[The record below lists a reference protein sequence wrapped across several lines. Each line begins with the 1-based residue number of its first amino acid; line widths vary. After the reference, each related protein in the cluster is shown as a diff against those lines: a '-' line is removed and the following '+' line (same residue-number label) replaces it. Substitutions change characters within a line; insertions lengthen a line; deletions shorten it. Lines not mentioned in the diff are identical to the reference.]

1 MPRIRVPLSNFQF
14 GEVSP
19 SLITRTDTNVYVN
32 AAQRLENFFLK
43 NEGGILKRF
52 GTKAIYEFDTTP
64 DTNNKVQQHRL
75 VPFIFS
81 DDERYVISLENEKIR
96 CFQISPT
103 TGDLSLVSTVTQD
116 VDGNTLPFTDDIL
129 HELTYAQSGDVMFI
143 CHNTFM
149 IRELRRTSLTD
160 FEVSTFAFETSA
172 DGNTT
177 YQPYYSFQSTGITLD
192 PSASTGNGI
201 TLTTSAN
208 YFDTTGS
215 LTGLNYEDS
224 KHVGV
229 VLKYANTEIEIK
241 SVQSATQATG
251 DILGTIRVDLDLDAF
266 RSVDGTADLEVT
278 HISHGLNVG
287 DQITI
292 SRAGAIAGITAANI
306 NGTRTIQEVTDA
318 NHYYITAG
326 QNANASVD
334 GGGAPRIELHAPTTQ
349 WKEQS
354 YSGYRGFPAA
364 VTFHENRLWFG
375 GTIGQPDGIWASRSS
390 EYFNFDV
397 GDAED
402 ADALDLTA
410 SIGEINSI
418 RHIVSNRDLQ
428 IFTSTSEFYIPALLN
443 EPITPTNAQIKRQTP
458 FGSSFVRPQSYD
470 GATIY
475 IQKNGSVVREYL
487 FSDAEAAYVSS
498 AVSTLSPHLIK
509 TPIQMSVLNG
519 ALNRPETFMFAVNID
534 GTMALFASNR
544 GEKRAGWTE
553 FTSQGKFHSVVT
565 IDDRVFIVMLFD
577 KGDGTERFYLLEF
590 EPTLNLDYSNTYTG
604 TAGIFDVSDYFVD
617 GSMVDVIEG
626 SDYYGNIMVKDY
638 TATAEITTTSLSSVT
653 FYKGNGTAFT
663 EQPVEVSV
671 GGGQSTF
678 TITFESLQ
686 ADNANIYAEAEFGG
700 VTTTIPAS
708 SVTIDATGA
717 TLDLSALNNDL
728 TSVEVGYKFNV
739 NAETMPIDGII
750 QGGPLTGQPRS
761 VYKVVVDVLDTYSI
775 KVNDDSLILRQVTDD
790 FSDERTAATGKK
802 EFRFLG
808 YSKDPSI
815 KISQNYPL
823 KLEVNGLIAEVS
835 F

>member
-19 SLITRTDTNVYVN
+19 SLITRTDTNVYIN
-32 AAQRLENFFLK
+32 AAQRLENFFIK

-52 GTKAIYEFDTTP
+52 GTKAIYEFDTVP
-64 DTNNKVQQHRL
+64 DLNNKVQQHRL

-81 DDERYVISLENEKIR
+81 DDERYIVSLENAKIR

-103 TGDLSLVSTVTQD
+103 TGNVSLVSTVTQD
-116 VDGNTLPFTDDIL
+116 VDGDALPFTDSIL
-129 HELTYAQSGDVMFI
+129 HEVTYAQSGDVMFI
-143 CHNTFM
+143 SHNSFQT
-149 IRELRRTSLTD
+149 RELRRTSLTD
-160 FEVSTFAFETSA
+160 FEVSSFLFETSS

-177 YQPYYSFQSTGITLD
+177 FQPYYSFQETGVTLD
-192 PSASTGNGI
+192 PSASTGNNI
-201 TLTTSAN
+201 TLTTSSN
-208 YFDTTGS
+208 YFDTTGTQ
-215 LTGLNYEDS
+215 TGGNYPDS
-224 KHVGV
+224 KHIGV
-229 VLKYANTEIEIK
+229 VLKYAKTEIEIK

-251 DILGTIRVDLDLDAF
+251 DIFGTIQIDLDIDAF

-278 HISHGLNVG
+278 HIEHGLKVG
-287 DQITI
+287 DTIEI
-292 SRAGAIAGITAANI
+292 SRAGSIAGITAGSI
-306 NGTRTIQEVTDA
+306 NGSRNVQEVIDA
-318 NHYYITAG
+318 NHYFITAG
-326 QNANASVD
+326 TNANASID
-334 GGGAPRIELHAPTTQ
+334 GGGAPRITTHAPTIN

-354 YSGYRGFPAA
+354 YSSYRGFPAA

-375 GTIGQPDGIWASRSS
+375 GTVGQPDGIWASRSS

-402 ADALDLTA
+402 NDALDLTA
-410 SIGEINSI
+410 SIGEINAI

-428 IFTSTSEFYIPALLN
+428 IFTSTSEFYIPSLLN
-443 EPITPTNAQIKRQTP
+443 EPITATNAQIKRQTP
-458 FGSSFVRPQSYD
+458 FGSSFVRPLSYD

-475 IQKNGSVVREYL
+475 VQKNGSVVREYL

-509 TPIQMSVLNG
+509 SPIQMSVLNG
-519 ALNRPETFMFAVNID
+519 ALNRPETFMFAVNLD

-553 FTSQGKFHSVVT
+553 FTSTGKFHSVVT
-565 IDDRVFIVMLFD
+565 IDDRVFVVMVFD
-577 KGDGTERFYLLEF
+577 KGDGVERFYLLEF
-590 EPTLNLDYSNTYTG
+590 EPRFNLDFSNSYTG
-604 TAGIFDVSDYFVD
+604 TAGVFDVSDYFVD
-617 GSMVDVIEG
+617 GSMVDVVEG
-626 SDYYGNIMVKDY
+626 SDYYGNVMVKDPS
-638 TATAEITTTSLSSVT
+638 ATAQITTTSLSVVT
-653 FYKGNGTAFT
+653 FYKANGTAFS

-671 GGGQSTF
+671 GGGNSTF
-678 TITFESLQ
+678 TITFSSLQ
-686 ADNANIYAEAEFGG
+686 ADNANIYAEASFGG
-700 VTTTIPAS
+700 VTTTIPSS
-708 SVTIDATGA
+708 SVTVSATGA
-717 TLDLSALNNDL
+717 ILDLTKINNAL
-728 TSVEVGYKFNV
+728 TTVEVGYKFNV

-761 VYKVVVDVLDTYSI
+761 VYKVVVDVLDTFSI
-775 KVNDDSLILRQVTDD
+775 KVNNDSLILRQVTDD
-790 FSDERTAATGKK
+790 FSNDRVAATGKK

-808 YSKDPSI
+808 YDKDPSI